1 MEGFPALAFKGAQ
14 ASLAAAQYG
23 PVWRKFFQAAVPHT
37 GAFFRLQDVHHMEV
51 SAAQG
56 MGAGV
61 LRFHDRNAGKAKK
74 SRTAC
79 CCSGSFRVGQGSC
92 QIKPDSS
99 ALSFGDGI
107 PGPQTSSRV
116 MILARTDQMG
126 ITWIPQIP
134 QSWRVQLGQAV

>member
-74 SRTAC
+74 S
-79 CCSGSFRVGQGSC
+79 
-92 QIKPDSS
+92 PDG
-99 ALSFGDGI
+99 LLLLRII
-107 PGPQTSSRV
+107 PGGAGIVPDKAGQLCAVFWRWDPRSTDILPGCLLYTSPSPRDT
-116 MILARTDQMG
+116 R
-126 ITWIPQIP
+126 
-134 QSWRVQLGQAV
+134 